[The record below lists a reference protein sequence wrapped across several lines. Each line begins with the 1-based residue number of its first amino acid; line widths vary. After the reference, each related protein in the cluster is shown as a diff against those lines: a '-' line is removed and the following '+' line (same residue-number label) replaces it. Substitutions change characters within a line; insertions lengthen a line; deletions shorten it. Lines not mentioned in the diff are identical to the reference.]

1 MKQQNIFDPIP
12 SEKFSSMSREDLE
25 SFAKLEQRV
34 RIQLQQQLEKVQ
46 SEKLL
51 LEQQSL
57 LVDDKYIFL
66 KKKFFGRSS
75 EKELPLEAQDLQI
88 QEGCKNNPK
97 ARVLLPSQRYPHLSI
112 EVEEIELKNL
122 PTCEC
127 CGSEAMDS
135 GMYEVSES
143 LTLDPREFYVR
154 RTRRKKYRC
163 GKCHSSI
170 ITTPMLPR
178 ITPGGS

>member
-25 SFAKLEQRV
+25 SFAKLEQKV

-46 SEKLL
+46 SEKLQ

-75 EKELPLEAQDLQI
+75 EKELAPELDLEIPEDSR
-88 QEGCKNNPK
+88 NNPK
-97 ARVLLPSQRYPHLSI
+97 TRVLLPSQRYPNLAI
-112 EVEEIELKNL
+112 EVEDLELKNL
-122 PTCEC
+122 PT
-127 CGSEAMDS
+127 STA
-135 GMYEVSES
+135 
-143 LTLDPREFYVR
+143 L
-154 RTRRKKYRC
+154 
-163 GKCHSSI
+163 
-170 ITTPMLPR
+170 
-178 ITPGGS
+178 